1 MKSEVKRTE
10 RSDKIKLEDMT
21 LGQIRELK
29 EGYQIRVAEAL
40 TAIRNEFM
48 KKYDCGFPIVK
59 VYSDVEHVV
68 LKMVWVNLFWRN
80 IVLNVKSKSNSPK
93 KMTEQDIA
101 RTKTR
106 INSLK
111 QPPLSRRNI
120 KVNLRRYE
128 HHPSTIHAPA

>member
-1 MKSEVKRTE
+1 MT
-10 RSDKIKLEDMT
+10 DKIKLEDMT

-68 LKMVWVNLFWRN
+68 FEDGMGEPFWEEYRPQCE
-80 IVLNVKSKSNSPK
+80 IQIKFSKEDEDRKS
-93 KMTEQDIA
+93 
-101 RTKTR
+101 
-106 INSLK
+106 
-111 QPPLSRRNI
+111 
-120 KVNLRRYE
+120 VV
-128 HHPSTIHAPA
+128 